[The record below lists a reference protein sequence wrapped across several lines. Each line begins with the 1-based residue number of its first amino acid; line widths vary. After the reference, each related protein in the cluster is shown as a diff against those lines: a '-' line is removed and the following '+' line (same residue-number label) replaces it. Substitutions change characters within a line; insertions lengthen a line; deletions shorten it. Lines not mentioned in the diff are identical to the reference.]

1 MSTASHQSKAHRRLT
16 DVQDQNGHLSR
27 DASRLRKR
35 VVTHNEAYM
44 YALRVAYLAHL
55 LQPQAKRLQHVSTP
69 VPTIQRASSSIND
82 LMKDFSL
89 LRDSKSTRF
98 PHGFMAELEKRLTG
112 VIMGKERRPEYQ
124 DAVVK
129 RTFAAFFNAFTE
141 TGFRKRM
148 EKDRRVEDLVLIFF
162 SNATKELQK
171 GKAPTDDGWK
181 LLVDRHLAIFVRLI
195 SLVLKDHD
203 WTRDRP
209 ELTSRLTTLES
220 KLLANDRDLA
230 AQVGGRNSSTVE
242 VLVPRSTEV
251 KDMPLVLLVGR
262 IFGLTATQVQSDLDK
277 NKPDWTAAAGL
288 QDLKTYQTLL
298 NLNSRKTLRSDDF
311 DLEEAYEAWKKTEG
325 PDLSQMIL
333 AIIQSNPELAKSTA
347 RKSLPRMNSQVT
359 GANGVDSGYSEL
371 SRKMSEASDG
381 ISSYAIDTPVD
392 MSSITTSPQNE
403 PSADEHTF
411 TFIPPDPRSFYRFI
425 LAQALSYD
433 LRDNNLQASE
443 ATAETPALKLLSK
456 QSTELLNEIYL
467 RWRIPR
473 ISRVILFLDVVRE
486 KYLDDEISLDTLDS
500 AFTFIKEP
508 LKDASTTSSTT
519 SSALLERDKWP
530 LADFVLSQQ
539 ILATLN
545 DALLRDLYNIAT
557 RCYEPKPPSVGP
569 ILFVLDHHIHDD
581 PNFTETSAEQKV
593 FSRKL
598 HQGLKEKAFELY
610 KEYLQKHLP
619 HDQAQ
624 WEFFH
629 VIELGK
635 AVTAICEKIQKRY
648 RKNPEIRG
656 VSPLTAL
663 IETML
668 PLFAEDAR
676 DIVAR
681 MLQLAEQKGEEVPI
695 DDGFDLYGELVE
707 IRRIH
712 GEALPNVPFAIQV
725 EELLAEFVWRWIRL
739 TESNMP
745 QWVDNAVKQD
755 EFKVRT
761 QGPPGQIPAEDE
773 RHSVSSIDI
782 FTSFKQTVDRI
793 VQLNW
798 DNDLQYAKFMT
809 ALSKIVGDGVARYC
823 DILEQ
828 KFSKEM
834 DRLTPEQEVTVNQT
848 RQEKWMQLAKD
859 AWNNKE
865 KIEPFQFFPEVS
877 NLLFRS
883 SCAAKFLTV
892 FCEAQQYRIRHS
904 PVG

>member
-1 MSTASHQSKAHRRLT
+1 
-16 DVQDQNGHLSR
+16 
-27 DASRLRKR
+27 
-35 VVTHNEAYM
+35 M

-69 VPTIQRASSSIND
+69 APTIQRASSSIND

-112 VIMGKERRPEYQ
+112 VIMGKERRAEYQ

-181 LLVDRHLAIFVRLI
+181 LIVDRHLAIFVRLI

-203 WTRDRP
+203 WARDRP

-251 KDMPLVLLVGR
+251 KDMPLVLVVAR

-277 NKPDWTAAAGL
+277 NKSDWTAAAGL

-347 RKSLPRMNSQVT
+347 RKSLPRMNSQAT

-381 ISSYAIDTPVD
+381 VSSYAIDTPVD
-392 MSSITTSPQNE
+392 MASITTSPQNE
-403 PSADEHTF
+403 PNTDEHTF
-411 TFIPPDPRSFYRFI
+411 TFTPPDPRSFYRFI
-425 LAQALSYD
+425 LSQALSFD
-433 LRDNNLQASE
+433 LKDNSLQASE

-456 QSTELLNEIYL
+456 QSTELLNEICL

-473 ISRVILFLDVVRE
+473 ISRVVLFLDVIRE
-486 KYLDDEISLDTLDS
+486 KYLDDEISLDTLDC

-508 LKDASTTSSTT
+508 LNDASKASSTT
-519 SSALLERDKWP
+519 TSALLERDKWP
-530 LADFVLSQQ
+530 LADFVLNQQ

-545 DALLRDLYNIAT
+545 DALLRDLYTTAT
-557 RCYEPKPPSVGP
+557 RCYEQKPPSVGP
-569 ILFVLDHHIHDD
+569 LLFVLDHHIYDD
-581 PNFTETSAEQKV
+581 PSFTETTDDQKA

-598 HQGLKEKAFELY
+598 HQGLKDKAFELY

-619 HDQAQ
+619 HNETQ

-635 AVTAICEKIQKRY
+635 AVTTICEKIQKRY

-656 VSPLTAL
+656 VSPLAAL
-663 IETML
+663 AETVL

-676 DIVAR
+676 DIVSR
-681 MLQLAEQKGEEVPI
+681 ILQLAEQKGEEVPI

-712 GEALPNVPFAIQV
+712 GEAFPNVPFAIHV
-725 EELLAEFVWRWIRL
+725 EETLADFVWRWIRL
-739 TESNMP
+739 TEANMSK
-745 QWVDNAVKQD
+745 WVENAVKQD

-761 QGPPGQIPAEDE
+761 QGPPGQIPTEDE

-782 FTSFKQTVDRI
+782 FTSFKQTIDRI

-823 DILEQ
+823 DIVEQ

-834 DRLTPEQEVTVNQT
+834 DRLTPEQEVTVSQT

-859 AWNNKE
+859 AWSNKE

-877 NLLFRS
+877 ISISIHILLLS
-883 SCAAKFLTV
+883 V
-892 FCEAQQYRIRHS
+892 
-904 PVG
+904 

>member
-27 DASRLRKR
+27 DGSRLRKR
-35 VVTHNEAYM
+35 LVTHNEGYL

-69 VPTIQRASSSIND
+69 APAIQRTSSSIND

-112 VIMGKERRPEYQ
+112 VIMGKEKRAEYQ

-141 TGFRKRM
+141 AGFRKRM

-181 LLVDRHLAIFVRLI
+181 LMVDRHLAIFVRLI

-230 AQVGGRNSSTVE
+230 AQVGGRNSSTIE

-251 KDMPLVLLVGR
+251 KDMPLVLLVAR
-262 IFGLTATQVQSDLDK
+262 IFGLTKTQVQSDLDK
-277 NKPDWTAAAGL
+277 NKSEWTAAAAL

-298 NLNSRKTLRSDDF
+298 NLNSRKTLRNDDF
-311 DLEEAYEAWKKTEG
+311 DLEEAYDAWKKAEG

-347 RKSLPRMNSQVT
+347 RKSLPRMNSQV
-359 GANGVDSGYSEL
+359 NGVDRAESGYSEL
-371 SRKMSEASDG
+371 SRKMSEVSDG
-381 ISSYAIDTPVD
+381 ISSYSIDTPVD
-392 MSSITTSPQNE
+392 MTNITTTSPENE
-403 PSADEHTF
+403 LNTDEHTF
-411 TFIPPDPRSFYRFI
+411 TFIPPEPRSFYRFI
-425 LAQALSYD
+425 LSQALSFD
-433 LRDNNLQASE
+433 LKDTSLPASE
-443 ATAETPALKLLSK
+443 ATSETPALKLLSK
-456 QSTELLNEIYL
+456 QSTELLNEICL

-473 ISRVILFLDVVRE
+473 ISRVILFLDVIRE
-486 KYLDDEISLDTLDS
+486 KYLDEEISLDTLDA

-508 LKDASTTSSTT
+508 LLETSKASSTTSST
-519 SSALLERDKWP
+519 LLERDKWP
-530 LADFVLSQQ
+530 MSDFVLNQQ
-539 ILATLN
+539 ILTSLN

-557 RCYEPKPPSVGP
+557 KCYELKPPSVGP
-569 ILFVLDHHIHDD
+569 VMYVLEHHIYGDSS
-581 PNFTETSAEQKV
+581 FTRTAEDFKA
-593 FSRKL
+593 FAHEL
-598 HQGLKEKAFELY
+598 HQGLKDKAFGLY
-610 KEYLQKHLP
+610 KEYLEKHLP
-619 HDQAQ
+619 QDQTH

-629 VIELGK
+629 IIQLGK
-635 AVTAICEKIQKRY
+635 AVTTISEKIQKRY
-648 RKNPEIRG
+648 RKNPEIMG

-663 IETML
+663 VETML

-676 DIVAR
+676 DIVTR
-681 MLQLAEQKGEEVPI
+681 ILQLSGQKGEEVPI

-712 GEALPNVPFAIQV
+712 GEALPKVPFAIQV
-725 EELLAEFVWRWIRL
+725 EELLADFVWRWIKL
-739 TESNMP
+739 TESSMP
-745 QWVDNAVKQD
+745 KWVENAVKQD

-782 FTSFKQTVDRI
+782 FTSFKQTIDRI

-798 DNDLQYAKFMT
+798 DNDLQYARFMT

-823 DILEQ
+823 EIVEQ
-828 KFSKEM
+828 KFTKEM
-834 DRLTPEQEVTVNQT
+834 DRLTPEQEATSSQT

-859 AWNNKE
+859 AWSNKE
-865 KIEPFQFFPEVS
+865 KIEPFQFFPEVCS
-877 NLLFRS
+877 YSFIYCGITKLL
-883 SCAAKFLTV
+883 
-892 FCEAQQYRIRHS
+892 
-904 PVG
+904 